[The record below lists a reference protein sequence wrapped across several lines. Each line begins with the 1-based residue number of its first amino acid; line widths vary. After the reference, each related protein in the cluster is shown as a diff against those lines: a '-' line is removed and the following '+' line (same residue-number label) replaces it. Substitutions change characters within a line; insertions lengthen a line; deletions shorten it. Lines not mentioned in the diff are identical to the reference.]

1 MDQIIRN
8 FMHIG
13 VVTCRVDANAA
24 EVVKI
29 MLDNDVSALVVIDE
43 RLKACGII
51 SKTDLIKSYGKDLSE
66 ITTEDI
72 MTTDIFTISPDTLVY
87 EAV

>member
-29 MLDNDVSALVVIDE
+29 TLDNDFFGPYRYRRTSESVWNYLKNGFDQVIW
-43 RLKACGII
+43 
-51 SKTDLIKSYGKDLSE
+51 
-66 ITTEDI
+66 
-72 MTTDIFTISPDTLVY
+72 
-87 EAV
+87 